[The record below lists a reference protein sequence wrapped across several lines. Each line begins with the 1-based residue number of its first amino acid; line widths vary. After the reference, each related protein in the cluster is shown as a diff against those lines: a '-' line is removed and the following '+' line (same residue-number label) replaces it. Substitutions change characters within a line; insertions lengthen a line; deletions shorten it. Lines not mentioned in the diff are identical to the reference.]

1 MNLDTFD
8 LTDKQIF
15 HSTYT
20 PFPKWVRGHKFRIM
34 NSIIPN
40 KAKHSNSLLDKFK
53 EERYYKLLDTH
64 CYRCGRKLV
73 VSKTA
78 LCDYCNLELTNQ
90 VESGKVKDKLFHYN
104 GEDVIL

>member
-15 HSTYT
+15 HSTHI

-40 KAKHSNSLLDKFK
+40 KIKHSNSLLGKFK
-53 EERYYKLLDTH
+53 EGRYSKLLDTY

-73 VSKTA
+73 ASKTM

-90 VESGKVKDKLFHYN
+90 VESDKVKDRLFHYK